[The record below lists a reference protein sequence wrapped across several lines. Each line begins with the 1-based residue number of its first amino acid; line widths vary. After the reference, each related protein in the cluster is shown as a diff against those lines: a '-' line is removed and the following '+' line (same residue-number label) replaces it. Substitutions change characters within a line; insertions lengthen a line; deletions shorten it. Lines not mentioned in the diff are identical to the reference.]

1 MQSTIKTNIEKL
13 NTTDIYSLML
23 FALFKMRD
31 IKEYSTL
38 SELVYV
44 LDRKSLMNFLETFG
58 GMTITVPTK
67 GELQILVNSLLL
79 YQLVDIENKD
89 YQESLDSLDI
99 KTFAKKDIETIYF
112 KLKSILEEY
121 DFNRS

>member
-1 MQSTIKTNIEKL
+1 MSIKTNVEKL

-38 SELVYV
+38 SELVYI
-44 LDRKSLMNFLETFG
+44 LDRKNLNNFLECFG

-67 GELQILVNSLLL
+67 GELQILINSLLL
-79 YQLVDIENKD
+79 YQLVDIENND
-89 YQESLDSLDI
+89 YQESLKSLDI
-99 KTFAKKDIETIYF
+99 KNFAKKDIEVVYT
-112 KLKSILEEY
+112 KLKSILEQY
-121 DFNRS
+121 DFNRE